1 MTTLPA
7 ATQEVTT
14 TKFSSSDLDA
24 NIGVLH
30 RMDWQHADVPEPFQP
45 RAG

>member
-14 TKFSSSDLDA
+14 IKFSSSVLDA

-30 RMDWQHADVPEPFQP
+30 RMDWQHAVVSEPFPP